1 MRWVPKDHFPRLA
14 APEVDFKI
22 FDAQVEG
29 ERISQK
35 SAKSQKDMLERR
47 NQMILLFNLREF
59 DRKALLDDRIHHGI
73 AISVIVLV
81 FRTFPQC
88 GELGN
93 PHLENIFFN

>member
-14 APEVDFKI
+14 VPEVDFKI
-22 FDAQVEG
+22 FGARVEG

-59 DRKALLDDRIHHGI
+59 DRKALLNHRIHRGI
-73 AISVIVLV
+73 TISTIVLV
-81 FRTFPQC
+81 FRAFPQC
-88 GELGN
+88 GEL
-93 PHLENIFFN
+93 